1 MQGQR
6 LESNSE
12 SSRAQASERVSEMV
26 GDSANER
33 PVEQSLSFLDLIAS
47 DDKAKQ
53 SSQSKK
59 DQGKAVASSG
69 SAKAPPEVAPS
80 ACPTSAEYEKRINEV
95 ARRIFDP
102 TTLGDLNELK
112 TKYNCDIQRTKDPI
126 KYVKLALD
134 VDDKDPYTTYIT
146 PDAFAK
152 FQKAQKGEV
161 VGVGV
166 EFVMPTA
173 ADAKSGVNPPLIVH
187 SFDGTDARGRGLR
200 PGDQVLAINGED
212 MQGKS
217 WRDGANA
224 LAGAEHTSVNLRI
237 LRDGKVSDVVLTRT
251 SEEPA
256 NVSSEMVDGKFAHIK
271 VRTFMTDDTSSQ
283 IEQAVVDNPDAKG
296 YILDLRHNGGGL
308 LNQAFTSASVFMKDG
323 KVATIKTRLDSDP
336 AHPLYETD
344 VYRIGRDGITKT
356 INNQGPLPYFE
367 RHPDRV
373 DKPVV
378 VLVDQGTASAAEI
391 LAGALKDSDGAYVVG
406 TPTFGKGIGQSVFP
420 DRFDKG
426 ATKVTTFRYYTPS
439 GFWPGDG
446 HDSRIGLQPNLV
458 VDNPMPQLYN
468 TIKDGQLNAAIGYLR
483 TKVPAEKGQR

>member
-1 MQGQR
+1 MQGQPFE
-6 LESNSE
+6 LKSELKSESNSKKTGE
-12 SSRAQASERVSEMV
+12 RAH
-26 GDSANER
+26 ER
-33 PVEQSLSFLDLIAS
+33 PVAQSLSFLDVVAF
-47 DDKAKQ
+47 DDQAKQ
-53 SSQSKK
+53 SNQSPKS
-59 DQGKAVASSG
+59 VASPG
-69 SAKAPPEVAPS
+69 SAKAPPEVATA
-80 ACPTSAEYEKRINEV
+80 ACPTSAEYEQRINQV

-112 TKYNCDIQRTKDPI
+112 TKYNCDIQRTSDPI

-134 VDDKDPYTTYIT
+134 VDDKDPYTSYIT

-152 FQKAQKGEV
+152 FMKAQKGEV

-173 ADAKSGVNPPLIVH
+173 ADDKTGKNPPLIVQ
-187 SFDGTDARGRGLR
+187 SFDGTDARGRGLQ
-200 PGDQVLAINGED
+200 PGDQVLAIDGKD

-217 WRDGANA
+217 WRDGASA
-224 LAGAEHTSVNLRI
+224 LGGADHTPVKLRI

-251 SEEPA
+251 SEEPV

-271 VRTFMTDDTSSQ
+271 VRTFMTDDTSTQ
-283 IEQAVVDNPDAKG
+283 IEQAVIDNPDAKG
-296 YILDLRHNGGGL
+296 YILDLRHNNGGL
-308 LNQAFTSASVFMKDG
+308 LHQAFTSASVFMTDG

-356 INNQGPLPYFE
+356 INDQKPLPYFQ

-406 TPTFGKGIGQSVFP
+406 TPTFGKGIGQTVFP
-420 DRFDKG
+420 DAFNNG

-439 GFWPGDG
+439 GLWPGDG

-458 VDNPMPQLYN
+458 VDNPTPQLYN
-468 TIKDGQLNAAIGYLR
+468 TKKDSQINAAIGYLR

>member
-1 MQGQR
+1 MQGQPFE
-6 LESNSE
+6 LKSELKSESNSKKAGE
-12 SSRAQASERVSEMV
+12 RAH
-26 GDSANER
+26 ER
-33 PVEQSLSFLDLIAS
+33 PVAQSLSFLDVVAF
-47 DDKAKQ
+47 DDQAKQ
-53 SSQSKK
+53 SNQSPKS
-59 DQGKAVASSG
+59 VASPG
-69 SAKAPPEVAPS
+69 SAKAPPEVATA
-80 ACPTSAEYEKRINEV
+80 ACPTSAEYEQRINQV

-112 TKYNCDIQRTKDPI
+112 TKYNCDIQRTSDPI

-134 VDDKDPYTTYIT
+134 VDDKDPYTSYIT

-152 FQKAQKGEV
+152 FMKAQKGEV

-173 ADAKSGVNPPLIVH
+173 ADDKTGKNPPLIVQ
-187 SFDGTDARGRGLR
+187 SFDGTDARGRGLQ
-200 PGDQVLAINGED
+200 PGDQVLAIDGKD

-217 WRDGANA
+217 WRDGASA
-224 LAGAEHTSVNLRI
+224 LGGADHTPVKLRI

-251 SEEPA
+251 SEEPV

-271 VRTFMTDDTSSQ
+271 VRTFMTDDTSTQ
-283 IEQAVVDNPDAKG
+283 IEQAVIDNPDAKG
-296 YILDLRHNGGGL
+296 YILDLRHNNGGL
-308 LNQAFTSASVFMKDG
+308 LHQAFTSASVFMTDG

-356 INNQGPLPYFE
+356 INDQKALPYFQ

-406 TPTFGKGIGQSVFP
+406 TPTFGKGIGQTVFP
-420 DRFDKG
+420 DAFNNG

-439 GFWPGDG
+439 GLWPGDG

-458 VDNPMPQLYN
+458 VDNPTPQLYN
-468 TIKDGQLNAAIGYLR
+468 TKKDSQINAAIGYLR

>member
-1 MQGQR
+1 MQGQQF
-6 LESNSE
+6 ESNSE
-12 SSRAQASERVSEMV
+12 SNSAENGARVGER
-26 GDSANER
+26 ANER
-33 PVEQSLSFLDLIAS
+33 PVEQSLSFLDVIAS
-47 DDKAKQ
+47 ESELKQ
-53 SSQSKK
+53 SKYGQAKS
-59 DQGKAVASSG
+59 VASPG
-69 SAKAPPEVAPS
+69 SAKAPPEGAAV
-80 ACPTSAEYEKRINEV
+80 ACPTSAEYEQRINQV

-112 TKYNCDIQRTKDPI
+112 TKYNCDIQRTSDPI

-134 VDDKDPYTTYIT
+134 VDDKDPYTSYLT

-173 ADAKSGVNPPLIVH
+173 ADDKTGKNPPLIVQ
-187 SFDGTDARGRGLR
+187 SFDGTDARGRGLQ

-224 LAGAEHTSVNLRI
+224 LGGADRTQVNLRI
-237 LRDGKVSDVVLTRT
+237 LRDGMVRDVVLTRT

-256 NVSSEMVDGKFAHIK
+256 NVSSEMLDGNFAHIK
-271 VRTFMTDDTSSQ
+271 VRNFMTDDTSNQ
-283 IEQAVVDNPDAKG
+283 IEQAIIDNPNAKG

-308 LNQAFTSASVFMKDG
+308 LNQAFTSASVFMTDG
-323 KVATIKTRLDSDP
+323 KVATIRTRLDSDP

-356 INNQGPLPYFE
+356 INNQEPLPYFD

-406 TPTFGKGIGQSVFP
+406 TPTFGKGIGQALFP
-420 DRFDKG
+420 DRFDQG

-458 VDNPMPQLYN
+458 VDNPTPQLYN
-468 TIKDGQLNAAIGYLR
+468 TNKDSQINAAIGYLR
-483 TKVPAEKGQR
+483 TKVAAEKGPR

>member
-1 MQGQR
+1 MQGQPF
-6 LESNSE
+6 ESNRE
-12 SSRAQASERVSEMV
+12 SKTGEAA
-26 GDSANER
+26 GDRANER
-33 PVEQSLSFLDLIAS
+33 PVEQALSFLDVIAL
-47 DDKAKQ
+47 DNEAKQ
-53 SSQSKK
+53 SRQSKQ
-59 DQGKAVASSG
+59 DQGKTVAFPG
-69 SAKAPPEVAPS
+69 SAKAPPEGAAA
-80 ACPTSAEYEKRINEV
+80 ACPTSAEYERRIDAV

-146 PDAFAK
+146 PDDFAK

-173 ADAKSGVNPPLIVH
+173 ADDKNGINPPLIVH
-187 SFDGTDARGRGLR
+187 SFDGTAERGRGLQ
-200 PGDQVLAINGED
+200 PGDQILAINGED

-217 WRDGANA
+217 WRDGARA
-224 LAGAEHTSVNLRI
+224 LGGADGTPVNLRI

-251 SEEPA
+251 NEEPA
-256 NVSSEMVDGKFAHIK
+256 NVSSKMVDGKFAHIK
-271 VRTFMTDDTSSQ
+271 VRTFMTDDTSAQ
-283 IEQAVVDNPDAKG
+283 IEQAIIDNPNAKG

-308 LNQAFTSASVFMKDG
+308 LDQAFSSASVFMKDG

-336 AHPLYETD
+336 ARPLYETD
-344 VYRIGRDGITKT
+344 VYRVGPNGITKT
-356 INNQGPLPYFE
+356 INDQKPLPYFD

-420 DRFDKG
+420 DRFEKG

-458 VDNPMPQLYN
+458 VDNPTPQLYN
-468 TIKDGQLNAAIGYLR
+468 TIKDGQINAAISYLR

>member
-1 MQGQR
+1 MQGQPF
-6 LESNSE
+6 ESNSE
-12 SSRAQASERVSEMV
+12 SNSAKTGESVGER
-26 GDSANER
+26 ANER
-33 PVEQSLSFLDLIAS
+33 SVEQSLSFLDVIAA
-47 DDKAKQ
+47 DKEPT
-53 SSQSKK
+53 QSKK
-59 DQGKAVASSG
+59 GRGKSVSSSG
-69 SAKAPPEVAPS
+69 SAKAPPEVDTA
-80 ACPTSAEYEKRINEV
+80 ACPTSAEYEKRINDV

-102 TTLGDLNELK
+102 STLGDLNELK

-134 VDDKDPYTTYIT
+134 VDDKDPYTSYFT
-146 PDAFAK
+146 PEAFANFK
-152 FQKAQKGEV
+152 KAQKGEV

-173 ADAKSGVNPPLIVH
+173 ADDKTGKNPPLIVH
-187 SFDGTDARGRGLR
+187 SFDGTDARGHGLQ

-224 LAGAEHTSVNLRI
+224 LGGADRTPVTLRI
-237 LRDGKVSDVVLTRT
+237 MRDGKVSDVVLTRT
-251 SEEPA
+251 NEEPT
-256 NVSSEMVDGKFAHIK
+256 NVSSEMLDGKFARIK
-271 VRTFMTDDTSSQ
+271 VRTFMTDDTSTQ
-283 IEQAVVDNPDAKG
+283 IEQAVIDNPDAKG

-308 LNQAFTSASVFMKDG
+308 LDQAFTSASVFMKDG

-336 AHPLYETD
+336 AHPLYETN

-356 INNQGPLPYFE
+356 TNDEKPRPYFQ
-367 RHPDRV
+367 RHADRV

-420 DRFDKG
+420 DLLDKG

-458 VDNPMPQLYN
+458 VDNPTPQLYN
-468 TIKDGQLNAAIGYLR
+468 TSKDSQINAAIGYLR
-483 TKVPAEKGQR
+483 TKVPAEKRSH

>member
-1 MQGQR
+1 MQGQPF
-6 LESNSE
+6 ESNSAKIGE
-12 SSRAQASERVSEMV
+12 
-26 GDSANER
+26 SANQQSIET
-33 PVEQSLSFLDLIAS
+33 QSLSFLDVVGA
-47 DDKAKQ
+47 DGQDKH
-53 SSQSKK
+53 SNQSKK
-59 DQGKAVASSG
+59 LVESVGSSG
-69 SAKAPPEVAPS
+69 SAKAPPEVAAA
-80 ACPTSAEYEKRINEV
+80 ACPTSAEYEKRIDYV

-102 TTLGDLNELK
+102 TALGDLNELK

-134 VDDKDPYTTYIT
+134 VDDKDPYTSYLP

-173 ADAKSGVNPPLIVH
+173 ADDKAGKNPPLIVQ

-224 LAGAEHTSVNLRI
+224 LGGADRTPVNLRI
-237 LRDGKVSDVVLTRT
+237 MRDGKVSDVVLTRT
-251 SEEPA
+251 NEEPA

-271 VRTFMTDDTSSQ
+271 VRNFMTDDTSTQ
-283 IEQAVVDNPDAKG
+283 IEQAVINNPDAKG

-308 LNQAFTSASVFMKDG
+308 LHQAFTSASVFMKDG

-356 INNQGPLPYFE
+356 INDQKPRPFFE

-406 TPTFGKGIGQSVFP
+406 TPTFGKGIGQTVFS
-420 DRFDKG
+420 DVFGDG

-446 HDSRIGLQPNLV
+446 HESRIGLQPNLV
-458 VDNPMPQLYN
+458 VDNPIPQLYN
-468 TIKDGQLNAAIGYLR
+468 TNRDSQINAAIGYLR
-483 TKVPAEKGQR
+483 TKVPAEKAQH